1 VWARGGLPL
10 VAREYAARQFRL
22 NLISMTFAAMALR
35 MIWAAP
41 CSLLGLALG
50 TAVLAI
56 GGSARRVGR
65 TLEIAVRHADCPS
78 DSALARLPFAAITF
92 GHVILGVSHEELARL
107 RTHERVH
114 VEQYERL
121 GPVFLLAYP
130 CSSLVAALQGKRP
143 YQENHFE
150 VQAFREAAERHS
162 AQPQFD

>member
-1 VWARGGLPL
+1 MADVRWW
-10 VAREYAARQFRL
+10 RENVLTSASDRTS
-22 NLISMTFAAMALR
+22 ISMTFATMALR

-65 TLEIAVRHADCPS
+65 TLEIAALQADCPG

-107 RTHERVH
+107 RNHERVH

-121 GPVFLLAYP
+121 GPLFLLAYP
-130 CSSLVAALQGKRP
+130 CSSLVAALQGRCP
-143 YQENHFE
+143 YRENHFE
-150 VQAFREAAERHS
+150 IQAFREGAERHA
-162 AQPQFD
+162 AQRQVD